1 MSEPLKRATL
11 PREDELCHGAD
22 NEMPFCT
29 RCRKGSALFD
39 SHALR
44 SDFSGAAVI
53 SLFSYF
59 LFLLFF
65 FFFLPLASTAHCG
78 LWRVWEQPEKFNS
91 GFPAKCFRALPL
103 GKIWKQI
110 TKDGTGSPRKS
121 AVQLLCWGVNRSSS
135 CLCKWSACKQGV
147 HPSMFVLSVPSLSD
161 RHSTSVLKHPMI
173 IAVASA

>member
-1 MSEPLKRATL
+1 MVLIMKCLSAPGAGKALLCLTL
-11 PREDELCHGAD
+11 MRWGQTSVVQRW
-22 NEMPFCT
+22 F
-29 RCRKGSALFD
+29 
-39 SHALR
+39 
-44 SDFSGAAVI
+44 
-53 SLFSYF
+53 LFSLISF
-59 LFLLFF
+59 FCFFF

-161 RHSTSVLKHPMI
+161 RHSTSILKHPMI